1 MTQALPFANLRNYL
15 ADQIEM
21 EGSLSR
27 WSDRHGFPKSTVS
40 EVLSKKRDMPESMA
54 NALGF
59 AVQKIAIPMRGQN
72 V

>member
-27 WSDRHGFPKSTVS
+27 WSDRHGFQKSTVS
-40 EVLSKKRDMPESMA
+40 EVLNQKREMPETMA

>member
-1 MTQALPFANLRNYL
+1 MTRSLPFANLRNYL
-15 ADQIEM
+15 ADQVEM
-21 EGSLSR
+21 EGSISV
-27 WSDRHGFPKSTVS
+27 WADRHGFPKSTVS
-40 EVLSKKRDMPESMA
+40 EVLNDKRVMPESMA